1 VTAIN
6 ITTLPPLP
14 DAHALAVLLLVLL
27 ALFLF
32 TRESI
37 AIETSSLFILAMLSI
52 GFTVFPYVNSQGQ
65 HLEALQFFSGF
76 GHEALVAVCALMIA
90 GNGLVRTGALVP
102 LGRILAR
109 LWLVSPALSMLL
121 TLLVGAFLSAFV
133 NNVPIVVLLLP
144 ILISVSLRTGEPAS
158 GMLMPMGF
166 ATLVGGMSTSIGTS
180 TNLLVVSVAAD
191 MGLRRLQ
198 MFDFFVPAA
207 IVAAIAIVYL
217 WLIAPRLLP
226 ARKTILSDTSPRI
239 FTAQLVILEDGF
251 AVGKTLT
258 ELIEKS
264 SGLLEVSRIMR
275 GTGTYVVPLPDAQ
288 IQAGDRLMVNDT
300 PENLKELESALDAM
314 LYVGDTPVDEEH
326 PLSGEGQQIAEIVVM
341 QGSPLLGMTLRQLNF
356 YDRYQLMV
364 LAIHREG
371 NSVETLREKI
381 AQARLR
387 IGDVLLVQG
396 DQDTIGEIKRAGE
409 LLVLDATAD
418 LPYTDKA
425 VTALLIM
432 AAIILVSAFG
442 DVPIAI
448 SAVGGVLLML
458 VTRCL
463 TWRHASMALST
474 QVILIVAASLA
485 MGSALLKTG
494 GAEYLAQVFVALT
507 AGASPAVIVSGLMLL
522 MAIMTNIVSNNAAA
536 VIGTPIAISIA
547 QQLQVN
553 PEPFVIA
560 VLFGANMSYATPM
573 AYKTNLLVMHAGGYK
588 FTDFVR
594 VGVPLTI
601 IVWLSLSLLL
611 PVMYSLSW

>member
-1 VTAIN
+1 MN

-52 GFTVFPYVNSQGQ
+52 GFTVFPYINSQGQ

-226 ARKTILSDTSPRI
+226 ARKAILSDTSPRI

-396 DQDTIGEIKRAGE
+396 DQNTIGEIKRAGE

-442 DVPIAI
+442 GVPIAI

-485 MGSALLKTG
+485 MGAALLKTG

-547 QQLQVN
+547 QQLQVD

-601 IVWLSLSLLL
+601 IVWVSLSLLL

>member
-1 VTAIN
+1 MN

-52 GFTVFPYVNSQGQ
+52 GFTVFPFVNSQGQ

-226 ARKTILSDTSPRI
+226 ARKAILSDTSPRI

-300 PENLKELESALDAM
+300 PDNLKELESALDAM

-442 DVPIAI
+442 GVPIAI

-485 MGSALLKTG
+485 MGAALLKTG

-547 QQLQVN
+547 QQLQVD

-601 IVWLSLSLLL
+601 IVWVSLSLLL

>member
-1 VTAIN
+1 MN
-6 ITTLPPLP
+6 IMTLPPLP

-226 ARKTILSDTSPRI
+226 TRKAILSDTSPRI

-485 MGSALLKTG
+485 MGAALLKTG

-547 QQLQVN
+547 QQLQVD

-588 FTDFVR
+588 FIDFVR

-601 IVWLSLSLLL
+601 IVWLGLSLLL

>member
-1 VTAIN
+1 MN

-226 ARKTILSDTSPRI
+226 ARKAILSDTSPRI

-300 PENLKELESALDAM
+300 PDNLKELESALDAM

-485 MGSALLKTG
+485 MGAALLKTG

-547 QQLQVN
+547 QQLQVD

-611 PVMYSLSW
+611 PVIYSLSW

>member
-1 VTAIN
+1 MN
-6 ITTLPPLP
+6 IMTLPPLP
-14 DAHALAVLLLVLL
+14 DVHALAVLLLILL

-37 AIETSSLFILAMLSI
+37 AIETSSLFILAMLSL

-90 GNGLVRTGALVP
+90 GSGLVRTGALVP

-109 LWLVSPALSMLL
+109 LWRISPALSMLL
-121 TLLVGAFLSAFV
+121 TLLIGAFLSAFV

-144 ILISVSLRTGEPAS
+144 ILISVSLRTGAPAS

-207 IVAAIAIVYL
+207 IVASIAIVYL

-226 ARKTILSDTSPRI
+226 ARKAILSDTSPRI
-239 FTAQLVILEDGF
+239 FSAQLVILEDGF
-251 AVGKTLT
+251 SVGKTLSELT
-258 ELIEKS
+258 EKT

-275 GTGTYVVPLPDAQ
+275 GNGTYVVPLPDAQ
-288 IQAGDRLMVNDT
+288 IQLGDRLMVNDT
-300 PENLKELESALDAM
+300 PDNLKELESALEAM
-314 LYVGDTPVDEEH
+314 LYVGDNPVDEDH

-341 QGSPLLGMTLRQLNF
+341 QGSPLLGMTLRQVNF

-364 LAIHREG
+364 LAIHRGES
-371 NSVETLREKI
+371 SVETLREKI

-396 DQDTIGEIKRAGE
+396 KQDSIAEIKRAGE

-418 LPYTDKA
+418 LPHTDKA
-425 VTALLIM
+425 LTALLIM
-432 AAIILVSAFG
+432 AGIILVSAFG
-442 DVPIAI
+442 GVAIAI

-458 VTRCL
+458 ITRCL
-463 TWRHASMALST
+463 TWQHASMALST

-485 MGSALLKTG
+485 MGAALLKTG

-507 AGASPAVIVSGLMLL
+507 AGASSAVIVSGLMLL

-547 QQLQVN
+547 QQLQVD

-588 FTDFVR
+588 FIDFVR